1 MEIVLTPEMKAP
13 SYNTCSSKKTSN
25 SHTNMQ
31 VANTPVTESSG
42 QKVNGSDISN
52 MHNVRES
59 INANFSDI
67 EQKCKESH
75 ETLIKSMLNKN
86 IEFIIDENNSIS
98 YVEITDEA
106 TNELLRS
113 IPSEALR
120 NVLEKINEHIDEILN
135 TNMEENKGLFLDT
148 NS

>member
-31 VANTPVTESSG
+31 VANTPVTGSSG

-52 MHNVRES
+52 MYNVRES

-135 TNMEENKGLFLDT
+135 TNIEENKGLFLDT